1 MSRTRASLA
10 SLIGLLVLVAA
21 GPAAAQLAGLSVGK
35 NAGNSADSFQD
46 GLFLSFQRSTTVAVQ
61 SSSATSFTVRY
72 AEVVG
77 EDAGA
82 FSGGSIG
89 QNSDYTISF
98 TATAP
103 GGYQLIVSTSLSGA
117 FTEVDDGDGPANADV
132 SAVTGSFTGGSLT
145 SGSLSLPD
153 PGRLDSNNGG
163 DVGFHPT
170 SSAVITGVSNGVP
183 QAHTLHFT
191 WSASCA
197 SNNGFITGGDECAV
211 RLGIPIGYTAQ
222 TAGNYPGIGSRVQA
236 NDGHFVTVTL
246 VSLCGNGTLDAGEQ
260 CDDGNLVGGDCCS
273 GTCQFES
280 SSTVCRPSA
289 GPCDLAENCTGSSGS
304 CPANGFVSSST
315 VCRPSA
321 GPCDVAENCTGSSAA
336 CPADGFAS
344 SSTVC
349 RPSAGPCDVAENC
362 TGASATCPADAKSHA
377 VCRAAAG
384 LCDAVEICDGVS
396 NTCPADA
403 VKPAGSI
410 CRLPSGICD
419 VPETCDGA
427 SIVCPADGFVDTD
440 GDGVGDGCDRCPTV
454 ADPAQL
460 DTDGD
465 GVGDA
470 CDPCTGG
477 VAIAAPRMSISKL
490 ITPPGD
496 DSLKLKGMLTLPHPF
511 TPSLS
516 PHTKGVRLSITP
528 VSSPTGALLDV
539 TIPGG
544 LYDPV
549 QKVGWKV
556 NGSGTSWTYRNKAG
570 LQGITKVTVK
580 DASSKSPGLVKFTV
594 TGKKGSYPV
603 ASGQLPLRVTL
614 VLDSPLATTGQ
625 CGEQSFAGP
634 PPAPFCQFTGN
645 GSTLRCK

>member
-1 MSRTRASLA
+1 MIRSRASLA
-10 SLIGLLVLVAA
+10 SLIALLVLAAA
-21 GPAAAQLAGLSVGK
+21 GPAAAQIAGLTVAK

-61 SSSATSFTVRY
+61 SSSASAFTVRY

-103 GGYQLIVSTSLSGA
+103 GGYKLVVSTSLSGA

-132 SAVTGSFTGGSLT
+132 SGVTGSFTGGSLA
-145 SGSLSLPD
+145 SGSLSLSD

-163 DVGFHPT
+163 NVGFNPT
-170 SSAVITGVSNGVP
+170 STAVITGVSNGVP
-183 QAHTLHFT
+183 KAHTLRFT

-197 SNNGFITGGDECAV
+197 SNNGFVTGGDECAV
-211 RLGIPIGYTAQ
+211 RLGIPIGYVAQ
-222 TAGNYPGIGSRVQA
+222 TAGDYPGAGPRVQA
-236 NDGHFVTVTL
+236 KDGHFVSVTL

-289 GPCDLAENCTGSSGS
+289 GPCDVAENCTGSSGS

-344 SSTVC
+344 PSTVC
-349 RPSAGPCDVAENC
+349 RAAAGPCDVAETC
-362 TGASATCPADAKSHA
+362 TGAGAACPADAKSHA
-377 VCRAAAG
+377 VCRGAAD
-384 LCDAVEICDGVS
+384 LCDAVEVCDGVS
-396 NTCPADA
+396 NACPADA
-403 VKPAGSI
+403 VRPAGSI
-410 CRLPSGICD
+410 CRLASGVCD
-419 VPETCDGA
+419 VPETCDGS
-427 SIVCPADGFVDTD
+427 SITCPADAFVDTD
-440 GDGVGDGCDRCPTV
+440 GDGVGDGCDRCRTV
-454 ADPAQL
+454 PDPAQL
-460 DTDGD
+460 DGDGD
-465 GVGDA
+465 GLGDA

-477 VAIAAPRMSISKL
+477 VPMASPRMSISKL
-490 ITPPGD
+490 VTPPGD
-496 DSLKLKGMLTLPHPF
+496 DGLKLKGTLTLPHPF
-511 TPSLS
+511 NPALD
-516 PHTKGVRLSITP
+516 PITKGVRLYLSP
-528 VSSPTGALLDV
+528 VSSPSGAILDIA
-539 TIPGG
+539 IPGG

-549 QKVGWKV
+549 QKKGWKV
-556 NGSGTSWTYRNKAG
+556 NGSGTTWTYKNIPG
-570 LQGITKVTVK
+570 FQGIVKVGLK
-580 DASSKSPGLVKFTV
+580 DASSKTPGLIKFTV
-594 TGKKGSYPV
+594 TGKKGAYPV
-603 ASGQLPLRVTL
+603 TVAQLPLRATL
-614 VLDSPLATTGQ
+614 VLDAPLATTGQ

-634 PPAPFCQFTGN
+634 PPAPFCQFSGN
-645 GSTLRCK
+645 GSTLKCK